1 MFCAMLGVWVRQSWR
16 DLGSPSSFSLCEFGP
31 GRGALMKAIVESVAK
46 DREMSNVNV
55 NVHMVENSVQLQRI
69 QSERVGRPIMHHSNV
84 SDFGANIGSDPVIVL
99 AHEYFDALPIYR
111 FQHRAEMG
119 WCEEMIDIDDSENA
133 THPFRF
139 VLSPGPTPAAT
150 VCLGP
155 NPPSDPSRLEMSPDS
170 QASMQ
175 TIAKVLAKNS
185 GVAIAIDYGQFG
197 PSIDSLRAIQDHK
210 FVHLFEPA
218 GECDL
223 SANVDFRMLSNAA
236 RQSGL
241 SVSSCLTQRDFLT
254 RIGIQML
261 LVQMLKGASSE
272 EEGELIVTEY
282 NRIVDDMGEIY
293 KVMIFAS
300 ESKLVDEYQ

>member
-1 MFCAMLGVWVRQSWR
+1 
-16 DLGSPSSFSLCEFGP
+16 LGSPGSFSLCEFGP

-46 DREMSNVNV
+46 DREMAHVKV

-69 QSERVGRPIMHHSNV
+69 QSDRVGLPIVHQSNV
-84 SDFGANIGSDPVIVL
+84 SDFGDNVGLDPVIIL

-111 FQHRAEMG
+111 FQHRPEMG
-119 WCEEMIDIDDSENA
+119 WCEEMIALDDSDTA
-133 THPFRF
+133 THPFQF
-139 VLSPGPTPAAT
+139 VLSPGPTPAAI

-155 NPPSDPSRLEMSPDS
+155 NPPSDPGRLEVCPDA

-175 TIAKVLAKNS
+175 TIAKVVAKNS
-185 GVAIAIDYGQFG
+185 GVALVIDYGQFG
-197 PSIDSLRAIQDHK
+197 PSVDSLRAIRNHK
-210 FVHLFEPA
+210 FVDLFEPA

-241 SVSSCLTQRDFLT
+241 KVSACLTQRDFLA

-261 LVQMLKGASSE
+261 LMQMLKSASSE
-272 EEGELIVTEY
+272 EEGELIVSEY
-282 NRIVDDMGEIY
+282 NRLVDDMGEIY
-293 KVMIFAS
+293 KVMVFAS
-300 ESKLVDEYQ
+300 DSKLVTEYQ